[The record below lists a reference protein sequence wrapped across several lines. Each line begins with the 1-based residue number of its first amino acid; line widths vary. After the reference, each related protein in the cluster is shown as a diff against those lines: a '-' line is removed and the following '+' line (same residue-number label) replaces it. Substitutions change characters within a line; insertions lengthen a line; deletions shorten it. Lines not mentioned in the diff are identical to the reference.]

1 MRLTKKNECRN
12 CERHAK
18 ISQIRQC
25 DASQFRNDFTREFF
39 CFFFDFEKQKL
50 KITQRTTFFS
60 QQSWKSFRR
69 YHQIRF
75 VPGAMKK
82 PINIIEFS
90 LANFRNRKNGE
101 GKKLF
106 PIIRLIT
113 FRVNF
118 VKSFYFFKAAL
129 KKTDKF

>member
-1 MRLTKKNECRN
+1 ME
-12 CERHAK
+12 
-18 ISQIRQC
+18 I
-25 DASQFRNDFTREFF
+25 
-39 CFFFDFEKQKL
+39 
-50 KITQRTTFFS
+50 FS
-60 QQSWKSFRR
+60 SLSPN
-69 YHQIRF
+69 RF

-106 PIIRLIT
+106 LIIRLIT

-118 VKSFYFFKAAL
+118 GKNFYFFYGTFKQ
-129 KKTDKF
+129 TDIF